1 MGQAPARPGGG
12 RGSVGVAAMRK
23 SIHVGL
29 LALLLLL
36 FSCGKDNPPEP
47 GRQHTP
53 AVTELISL
61 MESNPG
67 VKALLEN
74 SISQAAAVNPDRRY
88 NPAQSLDEFYEFVD
102 WNVRQ
107 LPWDVMITAS
117 PTEYGQSLYGRAD
130 QGIGYFWFI
139 VDQPLDELKD
149 RGYYY
154 PTVEF
159 VEPFASWLTTYA
171 SSWGDWL
178 STPESWNSSYYKIV
192 ASDPDWGLSKGWYED
207 PSAWHSFNDFF
218 ARRLSSPSV
227 RPVADTDVV
236 APADSWPKELW
247 TIGEDNHLVYPSDL
261 QIKTAKLSDIG
272 ALIGDGSAYRDAF
285 AGGTLT
291 HTFLDVN
298 DYHRYH
304 SPVSGTLRELRTI
317 PGIAAG
323 GGYTLWDDEKKLYY
337 YNNDMGFQMVETRS
351 CAIIETPGQG
361 LVAVMPVGMSQICSC
376 NWLPTLKVGEHIERG
391 QEMGYF
397 LFGGS
402 DIVMLFQKGVDVELL
417 HDGNHLLMGQ
427 AYARLGT
434 KNDKSETMEIQ
445 VSDGTRSVT
454 FELNNSPVAK
464 SLFDQLPI
472 TVAVENYGSNEKIFY
487 PGDALSASGGMEGDC
502 PEGTL
507 AYFSPWGNVVMYY
520 GAASRY
526 PGLYILG
533 TASEGK
539 DQIKDLSGTITV
551 SKR

>member
-1 MGQAPARPGGG
+1 M
-12 RGSVGVAAMRK
+12 
-23 SIHVGL
+23 
-29 LALLLLL
+29 
-36 FSCGKDNPPEP
+36 
-47 GRQHTP
+47 
-53 AVTELISL
+53 
-61 MESNPG
+61 
-67 VKALLEN
+67 
-74 SISQAAAVNPDRRY
+74 
-88 NPAQSLDEFYEFVD
+88 
-102 WNVRQ
+102 
-107 LPWDVMITAS
+107 
-117 PTEYGQSLYGRAD
+117 
-130 QGIGYFWFI
+130 
-139 VDQPLDELKD
+139 
-149 RGYYY
+149 
-154 PTVEF
+154 
-159 VEPFASWLTTYA
+159 
-171 SSWGDWL
+171 
-178 STPESWNSSYYKIV
+178 
-192 ASDPDWGLSKGWYED
+192 
-207 PSAWHSFNDFF
+207 
-218 ARRLSSPSV
+218 
-227 RPVADTDVV
+227 

-272 ALIGDGSAYRDAF
+272 ALIGEGSAYRDAF

-351 CAIIETPGQG
+351 CAIIETPDQG

-454 FELNNSPVAK
+454 FELNDSPVAK